1 MIYKILLLLF
11 TVSICYSKEKTN
23 LIVQKS
29 TPTIYLSKDEIND
42 LGEMKVGD
50 LLFLIEHNIPISPRS
65 KKYKNILK
73 KVKKSKNTH
82 VILSEDMIIVE
93 IFSKDQKTGERIKVM
108 DVYYIF
114 SNKKL
119 IKGPVV
125 KRNGAIKFEY
135 KNK

>member
-1 MIYKILLLLF
+1 MIFKILLLLF
-11 TVSICYSKEKTN
+11 TVSICHSKEKTN
-23 LIVQKS
+23 LIVHKS

-73 KVKKSKNTH
+73 KVKRSKNTQI
-82 VILSEDMIIVE
+82 ILSEDMIIVE

-108 DVYYIF
+108 DVYYVF

-125 KRNGAIKFEY
+125 KRSSAIKFEY
-135 KNK
+135 KK